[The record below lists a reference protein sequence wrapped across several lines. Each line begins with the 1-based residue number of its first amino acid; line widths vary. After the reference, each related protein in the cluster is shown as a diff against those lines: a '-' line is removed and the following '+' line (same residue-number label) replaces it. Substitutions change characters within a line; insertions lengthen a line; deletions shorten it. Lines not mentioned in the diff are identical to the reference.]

1 MMRKGSK
8 YEADPLRQNA
18 GSIYLLAVSEPNV
31 ASIAQNR
38 TGLAMI
44 KPTNAIRRKRLDGL
58 SAPIGGQRRGLGC
71 GVGT

>member
-18 GSIYLLAVSEPNV
+18 GSIYLSAVSEPNV
-31 ASIAQNR
+31 ATIAQKR
-38 TGLAMI
+38 AGLVLI
-44 KPTNAIRRKRLDGL
+44 RPTNAIRRKRLDGL